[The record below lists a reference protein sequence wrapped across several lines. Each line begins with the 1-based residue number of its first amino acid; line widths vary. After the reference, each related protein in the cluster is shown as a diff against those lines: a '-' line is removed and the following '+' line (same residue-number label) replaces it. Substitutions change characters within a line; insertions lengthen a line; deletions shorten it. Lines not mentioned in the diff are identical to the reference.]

1 MHVANIVLPRFAIV
15 VNYIEVSLSPI
26 NYSLAN
32 IVCAADAEE
41 RAFVISSMLAIST
54 AFGSWVSILSF
65 PTVEAPRFFKGYVME
80 AVLQVTYL
88 TWTIM
93 VVWFSGREERQTKK
107 KQKELRGNP

>member
-1 MHVANIVLPRFAIV
+1 MHVTNIVLPRFAIV

-80 AVLQVTYL
+80 AVLQITYL

-93 VVWFSGREERQTKK
+93 VVWFSSREEKQKK
-107 KQKELRGNP
+107 KQQELKGNP